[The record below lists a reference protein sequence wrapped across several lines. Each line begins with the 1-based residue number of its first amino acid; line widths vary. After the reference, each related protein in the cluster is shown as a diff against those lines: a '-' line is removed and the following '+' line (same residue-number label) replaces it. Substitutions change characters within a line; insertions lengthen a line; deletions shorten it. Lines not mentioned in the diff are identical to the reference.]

1 MEGGGFFGGAYMV
14 IGSTSRRCVG
24 PIPCGMV
31 DLFCRNSE
39 VVSRCQFTCGRL
51 GAPAWRAP
59 GRLVL
64 VAGLAAGLWV
74 AAPVGASGGRGAHW
88 EPIAGAEAGTLVQ
101 PAVAPAATSP
111 TATPA
116 TGPASPAPT
125 LTAPA
130 GPAKPAGTTPAAP
143 APASP
148 APASPAPV
156 NPAATTPA
164 AAALPPTVVRPA
176 PVAAPASQPA
186 TAAETTTVVSSL
198 VATIALVDL
207 RLNPAPQRRDFLIA
221 LPLLRAAS
229 EMQPED
235 AVLLRYAI
243 DAASAAD
250 DRPALDA
257 LLRRLVKLDP
267 TDTTAQ
273 LTLINRQIQSSQTV
287 AERLELYER
296 FLGPKGQNIDSAIR
310 SRLALD
316 SAMMSRE
323 RGDDDAFLRRLL
335 LATQLDS
342 TNAEAAALYADALI
356 PTLNDPGARFELLAN
371 TLLADPMDTRTNLRI
386 ARYLASS
393 GASKGSLRF
402 FTLAE
407 KFEKIHGRGLDP
419 AEQAEMAIQKWL
431 MTGAAGVYA
440 EMTRSLTAPRK
451 QINDEWARREA
462 AKQDTE
468 GLPKAEEI
476 QLPLEVEFVRIAT
489 AIAGGD
495 AAGIAGT
502 LKDLGDSLAMRKK
515 WLDEPLKRPPAFTAE
530 RVQNDLE
537 FWQPQLLAF
546 KLWAGVD
553 EPDLAEK
560 VAALP
565 ETNVLR
571 PRLMALLKART
582 DLPGAIADL
591 QSQSDGDAIT
601 AMCRAWLLEKVVA
614 ADEAKDPAKKKSAV
628 EAYTALIA
636 VHPGTLAAAV
646 ATTRLIALEAL
657 PVPSAVVAKLETLAA
672 AVPTVLESLADQPNR
687 RASLVMDAPSLQVG
701 PLERIMLRARL
712 KNTTSI
718 ALAIGPDRAISNRA
732 ILAPTL
738 RFATE
743 IGDDFTSF
751 EPLNFD
757 RRLRLM
763 PGEEVTVTAWAD
775 AGFTAWSSGNHSP
788 SAQRFA
794 YRLLLGF
801 VVDNLGSPQLNGA
814 GFSADTSGILRTS
827 PPSISQDR
835 GAVNEALLAASGKEL
850 FNLIAGLRPRFVSS
864 GTVPDVAV
872 DKLVET
878 LIGKYAGATAQ
889 ERAAML
895 CLMPHERLAPICKKF
910 DDAVLSGNEADA
922 LVRMLRIVTR
932 VAAADS
938 PLLAAGTADTELNV
952 RNVAALHGQRLER
965 KDLMLATT
973 TSIRRRNLE
982 VAAQIR
988 EPGINVD
995 PSKTD
1000 PANPSK
1006 VRPERPA
1013 ARPPVR

>member
-1 MEGGGFFGGAYMV
+1 L
-14 IGSTSRRCVG
+14 
-24 PIPCGMV
+24 P
-31 DLFCRNSE
+31 
-39 VVSRCQFTCGRL
+39 
-51 GAPAWRAP
+51 
-59 GRLVL
+59 
-64 VAGLAAGLWV
+64 
-74 AAPVGASGGRGAHW
+74 
-88 EPIAGAEAGTLVQ
+88 
-101 PAVAPAATSP
+101 P
-111 TATPA
+111 TV
-116 TGPASPAPT
+116 
-125 LTAPA
+125 
-130 GPAKPAGTTPAAP
+130 KAP
-143 APASP
+143 APA
-148 APASPAPV
+148 
-156 NPAATTPA
+156 
-164 AAALPPTVVRPA
+164 
-176 PVAAPASQPA
+176 AAPAA

-267 TDTTAQ
+267 TDTAAQ

-296 FLGPKGQNIDSAIR
+296 FLGPRGQNIDSAIR

-323 RGDDDAFLRRLL
+323 RGDNDAFLRRLL

-371 TLLADPMDTRTNLRI
+371 TLLADPMDARTNLRV

-393 GASKGSLRF
+393 GASKGALRF
-402 FTLAE
+402 FALAE
-407 KFEKIHGRGLDP
+407 KFEKIHGRGLEP

-431 MTGAAGVYA
+431 MRGAAGVYT
-440 EMTRSLTAPRK
+440 ELTRLLTAPRK
-451 QINDEWARREA
+451 QISDEWARREA

-468 GLPKAEEI
+468 GLPKADEI
-476 QLPLEVEFVRIAT
+476 QLPLEVEFVRIAA

-495 AAGIAGT
+495 AAGIDGT
-502 LKDLGDSLAMRKK
+502 LKDLGDSLSLRKR
-515 WLDEPLKRPPAFTAE
+515 WLDDPLKRPPAFTAE
-530 RVQNDLE
+530 RLQNDLE

-546 KLWAGVD
+546 QLWAGITD
-553 EPDLAEK
+553 PDLAEK
-560 VAALP
+560 VAAVP
-565 ETNVLR
+565 ETNILR
-571 PRLMALLKART
+571 PRMLALQKAKT
-582 DLPGAIADL
+582 DRPGAIADL
-591 QSQSDGDAIT
+591 QTLSDGDAIT
-601 AMCRAWLLEKVVA
+601 SMCRAWLLEKTA
-614 ADEAKDPAKKKSAV
+614 ADDEAKDPAKKNAAV
-628 EAYTALIA
+628 EAYTALLA
-636 VHPGTLAAAV
+636 AHPGTLAAAV
-646 ATTRLIALEAL
+646 ATTRLMAMEAL
-657 PVPSAVVAKLETLAA
+657 PLPTAAVAKLEMLAA
-672 AVPTVLESLADQPNR
+672 AVPAVLETLADQPNR
-687 RASLVMDAPSLQVG
+687 RASLVMDAPSLQAG

-718 ALAIGPDRAISNRA
+718 SLAIGPDRAISSRA

-743 IGDDFTSF
+743 TGDEFTSA

-757 RRLRLM
+757 RKLRLM
-763 PGEEVTVTAWAD
+763 PGEEVTVIAWAD
-775 AGFTAWSSGNHSP
+775 AGFTAWSSGNHSA

-801 VVDNLGSPQLNGA
+801 VVDNKGSPQLNSA

-827 PPSISQDR
+827 PPLISQDL
-835 GAVNEALLAASGKEL
+835 GAVNEALVGASGKEL
-850 FNLIAGLRPRFVSS
+850 FNLIAGLRPKLISIGAR
-864 GTVPDVAV
+864 DVAV
-872 DKLVET
+872 EKVVET

-895 CLMPHERLAPICKKF
+895 CLVPHQGLAPICKPF
-910 DDAVLSGNEADA
+910 DDAVISGNEADA

-938 PLLAAGTADTELNV
+938 PLLAAGTVDAELDV

-965 KDLMLATT
+965 QDLMLATT

-982 VAAQIR
+982 VAAQLR
-988 EPGINVD
+988 EPTINAD
-995 PSKTD
+995 PSKTERVM
-1000 PANPSK
+1000 PETA
-1006 VRPERPA
+1006 RPERPA
-1013 ARPPVR
+1013 ARPPGR